1 MPLGKHTPNPLIWTL
16 PTSLLSLPY
25 GLPRAFGAACRYR
38 PTFLRPDY
46 QRELRREI
54 RGPSLDS
61 AGSLSRLVPIFTWH
75 RLYARH
81 SVCQLRPKNNGVMWC
96 CSRVMWSSVCDD
108 RLARVIE
115 WQLSNLGPE
124 GNERLDDGLMRLAI
138 RVAELTLDFEH
149 AENERARHAAA
160 ERLTAAEKRFTDRWR
175 ELFAAGAC

>member
-1 MPLGKHTPNPLIWTL
+1 
-16 PTSLLSLPY
+16 
-25 GLPRAFGAACRYR
+25 
-38 PTFLRPDY
+38 
-46 QRELRREI
+46 
-54 RGPSLDS
+54 
-61 AGSLSRLVPIFTWH
+61 
-75 RLYARH
+75 
-81 SVCQLRPKNNGVMWC
+81 
-96 CSRVMWSSVCDD
+96 MWSSVCDD